1 MQITVRSWQ
10 QLRPEERRAI
20 LSRSELNIEEVRG
33 DVATIIDAVAQQGDQ
48 ALKEF
53 SLRFDKVDL
62 DQHPIQVSEEEFD
75 AARDAISDE
84 VKDALLFSIENV
96 RKFHLAQEE
105 RAMAMI
111 EIRPGVF
118 AGERATPIDSAALY
132 VPRGRGSFPSMLYML
147 TVPASIAGVP
157 QVSIFTPPNPDGSID
172 PACLYA
178 AELCGFE
185 NIYRLGGAHAVAAA
199 ALGTESVDRAE
210 KIIGPGSM
218 YVAAAKRLLSHKVDV
233 GLPAGPSES
242 AIIADASADPED
254 LAVDLLTEAEHG
266 ADSSAILVVTDAAL
280 AKKAAA
286 ALEAE
291 IAKLPEPR
299 KGFAET
305 VFSGYGGIL
314 VAEDIA
320 AAADIVNTYAP
331 EHLQIQCRDP
341 FDVLPLIRNAGEIL
355 LGGTTAFSAANYAI
369 GANAVL
375 PTGGRAKT
383 YSPVS
388 VRDFMKYSSV
398 IYTTKSG
405 SALLADP
412 VATLA
417 EYEGFPAHRNAA
429 LRRK

>member
-1 MQITVRSWQ
+1 MQIKVRSWKE
-10 QLRPEERRAI
+10 LRDEERRAI
-20 LSRSELNIEEVRG
+20 MERSELDIEEVRESVAAIIEAVRARG
-33 DVATIIDAVAQQGDQ
+33 DA

-53 SLRFDKVDL
+53 SLRFDGVDL
-62 DQHPIQVSEEEFD
+62 DRLPIKVSEEEFD

-96 RKFHLAQEE
+96 RKYHEAQEE
-105 RAMAMI
+105 RAMQMI

-132 VPRGRGSFPSMLYML
+132 IPRGRGSFPSMLYML

-157 QVSIFTPPNPDGSID
+157 RVSIFTPPNPDGTVD

-185 NIYRLGGAHAVAAA
+185 EIYRIGGAHAVAAA
-199 ALGTESVDRAE
+199 ALGTESVERVE
-210 KIIGPGSM
+210 KIVGPGSM
-218 YVAAAKRLLSHKVDV
+218 YVAAAKRLLSFKVDV
-233 GLPAGPSES
+233 GLPAGPSEA
-242 AIIADASADPED
+242 AIIADATADPET

-266 ADSSAILVVTDAAL
+266 ADSSAILIVTDRNL
-280 AKKAAA
+280 AERAAA
-286 ALEAE
+286 ALEKE
-291 IAKLPEPR
+291 IAGLPEPR
-299 KGFAET
+299 RGFAER
-305 VFSGYGGIL
+305 VFSGYGGVL
-314 VAEDIA
+314 VAQDIA
-320 AAADIVNTYAP
+320 DAAQIVNTYAP

-341 FDVLPLIRNAGEIL
+341 FDVLPLIRNAGEII
-355 LGGTTAFSAANYAI
+355 LGGNTSFSAANYAI

-383 YSPVS
+383 FSPVS